1 MSDAD
6 DIDSATLVSLGE
18 RIRNLRVEQG
28 LTLAALSARSQI
40 SVGMLSHI
48 ERGRTSP
55 SLKLLDRLRVALGVP
70 LASFFDVGA
79 DHDPEKGTVTR
90 QGQRSTL
97 LFGKTGLTKELL
109 SPPGHSEMEFFMLSI
124 AVGGGS
130 GPDPSRRNGEKA
142 GYVVQGRI
150 ELRIAEQRYLLG
162 EGDAFQFDS
171 RHPHSFQ
178 NVADIET
185 RLIWII
191 RSSEA
196 V

>member
-1 MSDAD
+1 MDAD
-6 DIDSATLVSLGE
+6 L
-18 RIRNLRVEQG
+18 
-28 LTLAALSARSQI
+28 
-40 SVGMLSHI
+40 
-48 ERGRTSP
+48 
-55 SLKLLDRLRVALGVP
+55 
-70 LASFFDVGA
+70 
-79 DHDPEKGTVTR
+79 DPEKGTVTR

-171 RHPHSFQ
+171 RQPHSFQ
-178 NVADIET
+178 NLADIET

>member
-6 DIDSATLVSLGE
+6 DIDSATLLSLGE

-70 LASFFDVGA
+70 LASFFDVDA

-171 RHPHSFQ
+171 RQPHSFQ
-178 NVADIET
+178 NLADIET